1 MPANVAWFERLMIG
15 SILAGLAGVL
25 LLWQREG
32 ATSLAG
38 ITLGL
43 ALIVA
48 NFGLMLLL
56 IWLIARRRIGWL
68 RHVFSGLF
76 LLGVWHAIRD
86 IPAEFGTYPVD
97 GMLNVLRLALQG
109 IAFVLVYTG
118 NARAWFAR
126 PTTASVPPAS

>member
-1 MPANVAWFERLMIG
+1 MPSNVVWFERLMIG

-32 ATSLAG
+32 TASLTG
-38 ITLGL
+38 IAFGL
-43 ALIVA
+43 TLIVV
-48 NFGLMLLL
+48 NFSLMLLL

-68 RHVFSGLF
+68 RHVFAGLF
-76 LLGVWHAIRD
+76 LLGVWHAVPD
-86 IPAEFGTYPVD
+86 IPAEFATTPAD

-118 NARAWFAR
+118 NARAWFGKTA
-126 PTTASVPPAS
+126 TASMPPMS